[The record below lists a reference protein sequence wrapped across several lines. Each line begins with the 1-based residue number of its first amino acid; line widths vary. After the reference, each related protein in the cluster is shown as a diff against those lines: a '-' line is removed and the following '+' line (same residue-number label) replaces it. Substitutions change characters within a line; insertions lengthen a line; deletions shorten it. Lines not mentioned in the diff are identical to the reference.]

1 MGCISSKEEATNV
14 GAVARPEANG
24 HAASAKL
31 PAAQEQQQQQLQQQQ
46 QVKQAPAPAPAPAPP
61 EAPAQVQAPSQP
73 QPGASPS
80 PSYPAP
86 QPLYTRPDVSTP
98 TSPNGQASVSYHGP
112 PKRERSEIS
121 RRQGADYEH
130 EEGSDWDQCST
141 ANFNVEEEAQQQKDC
156 EVPVVGASVM
166 EKALHNSL
174 FAQEKHVPGPD
185 NEYKETTTLRID
197 KVKGNMFVNQ
207 YLVVKFLGRGACGK
221 VFLCLNTYDLRL
233 YAMKAVRKVDLESSQ
248 PQQQQGAKKRNPME
262 DLKREIMIMKKM
274 KHNNIVTLSEV
285 IDDPA
290 GSKLLLVM
298 EFMEGGPV
306 LTREALEKRERL
318 PESLAL
324 QYFRDMIKALDY
336 LHGNKVVHGDLKP
349 ENVLMAAS
357 GEVKLSDFGCS
368 KVFATGNE
376 YLERCNGTP
385 AFLAPEM
392 MKPNT
397 RYRGRPTDV
406 YALGACLYTL
416 LFGRIPF
423 SAPNLYKLFQVV
435 QNEPVRYPPDV
446 PISEELKDLLKG
458 MLTKNPRERITM
470 SELMKHDWVTMNKRF
485 PLKPYRELRQG
496 ESQEMHSGVTCG
508 MSFAEANPKP
518 DFLMGLANVSRHERV
533 YQEGDVIMRQ
543 GETGAYLLYIVSGT
557 VDILVK
563 WATLPRRAT
572 NGQMAAQAGAQGAG
586 GQGGVRPGGSGRP
599 GAHVDEMMDDS
610 DTMSPI
616 VDEESRQHRINLMRA
631 SEKAGAFVR
640 SLQANAGTSREL
652 LIAQRGPGELV
663 GEMALFSKSLLRTA
677 SVRCV
682 TKVHARLITHE
693 QLVEYLIANPLAK
706 HQVREVIW
714 KKESEITMVEAL
726 VKLTNVQDVITAS
739 LEQAPQY

>member
-1 MGCISSKEEATNV
+1 
-14 GAVARPEANG
+14 
-24 HAASAKL
+24 
-31 PAAQEQQQQQLQQQQ
+31 
-46 QVKQAPAPAPAPAPP
+46 
-61 EAPAQVQAPSQP
+61 
-73 QPGASPS
+73 
-80 PSYPAP
+80 
-86 QPLYTRPDVSTP
+86 
-98 TSPNGQASVSYHGP
+98 
-112 PKRERSEIS
+112 
-121 RRQGADYEH
+121 
-130 EEGSDWDQCST
+130 
-141 ANFNVEEEAQQQKDC
+141 
-156 EVPVVGASVM
+156 M

-174 FAQEKHVPGPD
+174 FAQDKHVPGPD
-185 NEYKETTTLRID
+185 SEYKETTTLRID
-197 KVKGNMFVNQ
+197 KVKGCMFVNQ

-248 PQQQQGAKKRNPME
+248 PPQQGAKKRNPME

-336 LHGNKVVHGDLKP
+336 LHSHKVVHGDLKP

-435 QNEPVRYPPDV
+435 QNEPVKYPPDV

-458 MLTKNPRERITM
+458 MLTKNPRERIAM
-470 SELMKHDWVTMNKRF
+470 SDLMKHDWVTMNKKF
-485 PLKPYRELRQG
+485 PLKPYRELRDG
-496 ESQEMHSGVTCG
+496 ESQEMHNGVTCG

-518 DFLMGLANVSRHERV
+518 DFLTGLANISRHERV
-533 YQEGDVIMRQ
+533 YQEGDIIMRQ

-563 WATLPRRAT
+563 LVTMPRRA
-572 NGQMAAQAGAQGAG
+572 NSNQ
-586 GQGGVRPGGSGRP
+586 PGGTPGAKPVGTPGAKP

-610 DTMSPI
+610 ETMSPI
-616 VDEESRQHRINLMRA
+616 MDEESRHHRINLLRA
-631 SEKAGAFVR
+631 SQKAGEFVR
-640 SLQANAGTSREL
+640 SLQANAGTSRDL

-663 GEMALFSKSLLRTA
+663 GEMALFSKGLLRTA
-677 SVRCV
+677 SVRCA

-693 QLVEYLIANPLAK
+693 QLVEFLIANPLAK
-706 HQVREVIW
+706 HQLREVIW

-726 VKLTNVQDVITAS
+726 VKLTNVQDIIAAS
-739 LEQAPQY
+739 LDQAPPSF